1 MNRGI
6 VLAWVAGEIIVIYRG
21 AWKEKR
27 PPWPSELLLSSLV
40 FVVLGVIA
48 EKKELAT
55 PAGLAAWGFVAGA
68 YLKLFDPTTLGG
80 VGTKSSTQSASST
93 PPPPSAGG
101 TTGVG
106 PAK

>member
-6 VLAWVAGEIIVIYRG
+6 VLAWITGEIIVIYRG

-40 FVVLGVIA
+40 FMALAGVA
-48 EKKELAT
+48 EKKELA
-55 PAGLAAWGFVAGA
+55 PAASLAAWGFVIAA
-68 YLKLFDPTTLGG
+68 YLNLFNPTTLGG
-80 VGTKSSTQSASST
+80 VGSTSSTSSAST
-93 PPPPSAGG
+93 PSAGG

-106 PAK
+106 PEK